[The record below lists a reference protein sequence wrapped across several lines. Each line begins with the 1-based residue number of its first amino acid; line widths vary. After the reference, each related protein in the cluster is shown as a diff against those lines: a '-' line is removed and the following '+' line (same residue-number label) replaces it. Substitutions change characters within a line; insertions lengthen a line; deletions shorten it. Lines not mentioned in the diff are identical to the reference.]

1 MILSSNNIMASLE
14 AMLFAAGDPVEPGKL
29 AEVLDVDVENV
40 IKMLGHLEA
49 MYDENNRGLRLIR
62 IDGKYQ
68 LCTREEYSDEVRG
81 LLEIK
86 KNTPLSQAAFEVLAI
101 VAYNKTVTRSFIEQI
116 RGVDCSGPVSNLIQ
130 KGLIEEKGRL
140 DLPGRPLVYG
150 TTDRFLRCFS
160 LNSLDD
166 LPDLP
171 EEEKQDDSQTSLF
184 EDEKSKEPD
193 IPDADRRPCG
203 PLRSERADGH
213 VQAVCRA
220 AGGRGQGLLLLLH
233 RGAAGGTA
241 RRTARQR

>member
-1 MILSSNNIMASLE
+1 MSSNNVLASLE

-29 AEVLDVDVENV
+29 AEVLDIDVENV

-49 MYDENNRGLRLIR
+49 SYDENNSGLRLIR
-62 IDGKYQ
+62 VDGKYQ
-68 LCTREEYSDEVRG
+68 ICTREEYSDEVRG

-101 VAYNKTVTRSFIEQI
+101 VAYNKTVTKSFIEQI
-116 RGVDCSGPVSNLIQ
+116 RGVDCSGPVSNLVQ

-171 EEEKQDDSQTSLF
+171 EDTEEKDDSQTSLF
-184 EDEKSKEPD
+184 EDNDESKDSALKEND
-193 IPDADRRPCG
+193 VIKGIDEED
-203 PLRSERADGH
+203 S
-213 VQAVCRA
+213 
-220 AGGRGQGLLLLLH
+220 
-233 RGAAGGTA
+233 
-241 RRTARQR
+241 

>member
-1 MILSSNNIMASLE
+1 MSSNNILASLE
-14 AMLFAAGDPVEPGKL
+14 AMLFAAGDPVEPVKL
-29 AEVLDVDVENV
+29 AEVLDIDVENV

-49 MYDENNRGLRLIR
+49 MYDEREGGLCLIH

-68 LCTREEYSDEVRG
+68 LCTREEYGESVRS

-86 KNTPLSQAAFEVLAI
+86 RNTPLSQAAFEVLAI

-166 LPDLP
+166 LPQLP
-171 EEEKQDDSQTSLF
+171 DDAQEKDDSQTSLF
-184 EDEKSKEPD
+184 EENENTDSADILDNKED
-193 IPDADRRPCG
+193 
-203 PLRSERADGH
+203 SE
-213 VQAVCRA
+213 
-220 AGGRGQGLLLLLH
+220 
-233 RGAAGGTA
+233 
-241 RRTARQR
+241 

>member
-1 MILSSNNIMASLE
+1 MSSNNVLASLE
-14 AMLFAAGDPVEPGKL
+14 AMLFAAGDPVEPAKL
-29 AEVLDVDVENV
+29 AEVLDIDVENV

-49 MYDENNRGLRLIR
+49 VYDENDRGLRLIR
-62 IDGKYQ
+62 VDGKYQ
-68 LCTREEYSDEVRG
+68 LCTREEYSDDVRA

-101 VAYNKTVTRSFIEQI
+101 IAYNKTVTRSFIEQI

-171 EEEKQDDSQTSLF
+171 ENTEEKDNSQTSLF
-184 EDEKSKEPD
+184 EDNNKKDSPPGETDNVKE
-193 IPDADRRPCG
+193 REG
-203 PLRSERADGH
+203 S
-213 VQAVCRA
+213 
-220 AGGRGQGLLLLLH
+220 
-233 RGAAGGTA
+233 
-241 RRTARQR
+241 

>member
-1 MILSSNNIMASLE
+1 MNSNNVLASLE
-14 AMLFAAGDPVEPGKL
+14 AMLFAAGDPVEPAKL
-29 AEVLDVDVENV
+29 AEVLDIDVENV

-49 MYDENNRGLRLIR
+49 DYDERGSGIRLIR
-62 IDGKYQ
+62 VDGKYQ
-68 LCTREEYSDEVRG
+68 LCTKEEYGEEVRG

-160 LNSLDD
+160 LNSLED

-171 EEEKQDDSQTSLF
+171 EEAEKNDDNQTSLF
-184 EDEKSKEPD
+184 SEDNDKVLKQTQSPEQK
-193 IPDADRRPCG
+193 
-203 PLRSERADGH
+203 DGE
-213 VQAVCRA
+213 
-220 AGGRGQGLLLLLH
+220 
-233 RGAAGGTA
+233 
-241 RRTARQR
+241 

>member
-1 MILSSNNIMASLE
+1 MKGKNVLASLE
-14 AMLFAAGDPVEPGKL
+14 AMLFAAGDPVEPSKL
-29 AEVLDVDVENV
+29 SEILNIDIENV

-49 MYDENNRGLRLIR
+49 LYDEKESGLRLIR
-62 IDGKYQ
+62 VDGKYQ
-68 LCTREEYSDEVRG
+68 LCTREEYADDVRS

-101 VAYNKTVTRSFIEQI
+101 VAYNKAVTRSFIEQI

-171 EEEKQDDSQTSLF
+171 ENSEDKDDSQTSLF
-184 EDEKSKEPD
+184 EGDAAENEPD
-193 IPDADRRPCG
+193 VKQ
-203 PLRSERADGH
+203 EDGE
-213 VQAVCRA
+213 
-220 AGGRGQGLLLLLH
+220 
-233 RGAAGGTA
+233 
-241 RRTARQR
+241 

>member
-1 MILSSNNIMASLE
+1 MNSNNVLASLE
-14 AMLFAAGDPVEPGKL
+14 AMLFAAGDPVEPAKL
-29 AEVLDVDVENV
+29 AEVLDIDVENV

-49 MYDENNRGLRLIR
+49 DYDERGSGIRLIR
-62 IDGKYQ
+62 VDGKYQ
-68 LCTREEYSDEVRG
+68 LCTKEEYSKEVRG

-160 LNSLDD
+160 LNSLED

-171 EEEKQDDSQTSLF
+171 DEAEKNDENQTSLF
-184 EDEKSKEPD
+184 SEDNDKVLKQTQSPEQK
-193 IPDADRRPCG
+193 
-203 PLRSERADGH
+203 DGE
-213 VQAVCRA
+213 
-220 AGGRGQGLLLLLH
+220 
-233 RGAAGGTA
+233 
-241 RRTARQR
+241 

>member
-1 MILSSNNIMASLE
+1 MSNNNILASLE
-14 AMLFAAGDPVEPGKL
+14 AMLFAAGDPVEPEKL
-29 AEVLDVDVENV
+29 ADVLDIDIENV

-49 MYDENNRGLRLIR
+49 LYDENQRGLRLIR

-68 LCTREEYSDEVRG
+68 LCTREEYAEEVKG

-101 VAYNKTVTRSFIEQI
+101 VAYNKSVTKSFIEQI
-116 RGVDCSGPVSNLIQ
+116 RGVDCSGSIANLVQ

-171 EEEKQDDSQTSLF
+171 EDPELKDDSQTSLF
-184 EDEKSKEPD
+184 EENSGDELKETEEIKED
-193 IPDADRRPCG
+193 I
-203 PLRSERADGH
+203 E
-213 VQAVCRA
+213 
-220 AGGRGQGLLLLLH
+220 
-233 RGAAGGTA
+233 
-241 RRTARQR
+241 